1 MFATLLASLLTA
13 APAPLPPIPTDAE
26 CTALGQPRLPLNF
39 RAGERLE
46 YDVDAVGMK
55 AASLSLR
62 VLPSKDGA
70 IPVEAKV
77 ETNTFF
83 AKIRRVTGTGTSY
96 LDPKTLR
103 PLRYTEESVENGIPK
118 SADISFS
125 RKDKSAA
132 LRWGVGDSSGL
143 SNFRFANDALDPVG
157 TAFLFR
163 QMPLKQGQ
171 KACFDAYGIRRMWR
185 VWGTITG
192 KEHVS
197 LPVGEF
203 EAWHLEGTAV
213 RMDNQTVRR
222 EIHYWI
228 SDDPRHLPLA
238 ALGSIDLGAVRAT
251 LTAYDRPNESS
262 GKAESKANLKW

>member
-1 MFATLLASLLTA
+1 MIALLLASLVTA
-13 APAPLPPIPTDAE
+13 APEAPNPIPTDAE
-26 CTALGQPRLPLNF
+26 CAALAAPRMPLNF
-39 RAGERLE
+39 RPGERLE

-55 AASLSLR
+55 AATLTLK
-62 VLPSKDGA
+62 VLPVKDGM
-70 IPVEAKV
+70 IPVEATAK
-77 ETNTFF
+77 TNTFF

-96 LDPKTLR
+96 LNSKTLR
-103 PLRYTEESVENGIPK
+103 PMRYAEDSIENEVHKTADAAFSPKDKTVALKWSVGEQKGDVLFRYT
-118 SADISFS
+118 
-125 RKDKSAA
+125 
-132 LRWGVGDSSGL
+132 
-143 SNFRFANDALDPVG
+143 NDALDPVG

-163 QMPLKQGQ
+163 QLAMKPGQ
-171 KACFDAYGIRRMWR
+171 KMCFDAYGIRRMWR
-185 VWGTITG
+185 VWGTIVG

-213 RMDNQTVRR
+213 RMDNLQVRR

-228 SDDPRHLPLA
+228 SDDPRRLPLA

-251 LTAYDRPNESS
+251 LKAYDRPNESS